1 MNALRFK
8 RLSSAFAAACL
19 AVGRGQRLAFT
30 SAEDAV
36 QLTLGPLLAS
46 GSELPEQ
53 RLHLSSQHGAL
64 HLSNAD
70 ALLSLCGEI
79 PVISAGPMQGWYWQ
93 LINQQLAV
101 ALHDLLAP
109 LEPVPA
115 APAPL
120 AEQID
125 CHLSVARGGEKVHG
139 VMSCSAQTLLRLL
152 DAADWLPIE
161 RALPAD
167 WPLNSALALGSVSL
181 TLSELSSVRPGDVLL
196 PTRPLF
202 DSAGH
207 GRVQIGHRQWAVEM
221 YTHNDT
227 VRLRLLYEEAIR
239 DTGQ

>member
-109 LEPVPA
+109 LGTVHRTA
-115 APAPL
+115 LFCTVGGSDSPL
-120 AEQID
+120 A
-125 CHLSVARGGEKVHG
+125 A
-139 VMSCSAQTLLRLL
+139 
-152 DAADWLPIE
+152 
-161 RALPAD
+161 
-167 WPLNSALALGSVSL
+167 SALAGHFARRGILVRRFDAHGLVRFGLPGRDEEWQRLAAAVSEW
-181 TLSELSSVRPGDVLL
+181 SPS
-196 PTRPLF
+196 
-202 DSAGH
+202 
-207 GRVQIGHRQWAVEM
+207 
-221 YTHNDT
+221 
-227 VRLRLLYEEAIR
+227 
-239 DTGQ
+239 

>member
-1 MNALRFK
+1 MTDHDAH
-8 RLSSAFAAACL
+8 APPAACENCASALIGVYCHVCGQHAHSPLHHFGHALEEVFESFWHLDGRIFRTLRDLFVPGRVAADYL
-19 AVGRGQRLAFT
+19 AGHRVRY
-30 SAEDAV
+30 V
-36 QLTLGPLLAS
+36 
-46 GSELPEQ
+46 
-53 RLHLSSQHGAL
+53 
-64 HLSNAD
+64 
-70 ALLSLCGEI
+70 
-79 PVISAGPMQGWYWQ
+79 
-93 LINQQLAV
+93 
-101 ALHDLLAP
+101 
-109 LEPVPA
+109 
-115 APAPL
+115 APL